1 MKKVLLK
8 TLDVILT
15 IIMIVSAIYAV
26 FNMVMGWMPVE
37 IQAKVYGWLHM
48 SQEYIATFS
57 ISATINAVV
66 LVASKLL
73 QTSSRI
79 ALTSKLSANE
89 QVMNNSIDANEQV
102 VARMNSLITNM
113 KILQET
119 TKAIMAAQKV
129 TVERNINASEKLVH
143 KAEKDAYKLALDTME
158 EAQKKIQELSNIISV
173 YERTEVKEVIVEK
186 PDDSLSGRV

>member
-173 YERTEVKEVIVEK
+173 YERTEVKEVVVEK